1 MENNN
6 KEYTLIKIIPFVKYE
21 EKIVKGKKQIV
32 KINNLTQEEINNMSC
47 DSRVIWECDGGNF
60 YPAERPLTLRGQ
72 DVVANYFD
80 AFLYDELTEEEQN
93 KYADRVVVI
102 KSLTDKA
109 VKVYG
114 EDSKRIF
121 GKIRRRV
128 NK

>member
-6 KEYTLIKIIPFVKYE
+6 KEYMLIKIIPFVKYE
-21 EKIVKGKKQIV
+21 KKEINGKKQIV
-32 KINNLTQEEINNMSC
+32 RINNLKQDEINNMSYEA
-47 DSRVIWECDGGNF
+47 RMIWKYDGDIY
-60 YPAERPLTLRGQ
+60 YPAELPLTLRGQ
-72 DVVANYFD
+72 DVTAESYC
-80 AFLYDELTEEEQN
+80 AFLYDELTEEEQI